1 MKDDFSLTRPS
12 VGLCK
17 ESALIISL
25 KFENFTPGYFVE
37 LLSLS
42 GTTNYLDTDGQT
54 INFIG
59 KISLDGL

>member
-17 ESALIISL
+17 ESALIIPL
-25 KFENFTPGYFVE
+25 KFEDFTPGYFVE

-42 GTTNYLDTDGQT
+42 GTTNHLDTDGQT